1 MPDLKVQ
8 LNVFDEQKECDEES
22 ITHGPDGININSH
35 LDVFYAVLTQVRIQ
49 NKKIILECNNSF
61 SLGG

>member
-22 ITHGPDGININSH
+22 IAHGPDGINLSSH
-35 LDVFYAVLTQVRIQ
+35 LDVFYAVLQQVNHQR
-49 NKKIILECNNSF
+49 KTLK
-61 SLGG
+61 

>member
-49 NKKIILECNNSF
+49 NNYTCKNVIIL
-61 SLGG
+61 SL

>member
-22 ITHGPDGININSH
+22 ITHGPDGINLSSH
-35 LDVFYAVLTQVRIQ
+35 LDVFYAVLTQV
-49 NKKIILECNNSF
+49 II
-61 SLGG
+61 